1 MVIVI
6 AFDRSLFLRLG
17 ITNQPVKSEDLSL
30 LSPLPG
36 MLCSHI
42 PKPLKTLFQFSFL
55 WANLCRTYSL
65 PLSFQLTHA
74 SSNQPAQDKIES
86 YVHTHIIDLINSII
100 STTKGL
106 KEERIGLIACSHPN
120 TIAMISIIHR

>member
-65 PLSFQLTHA
+65 PLSFQLNFTLHTLTRIIE
-74 SSNQPAQDKIES
+74 SAQDKKAT
-86 YVHTHIIDLINSII
+86 YTL
-100 STTKGL
+100 T
-106 KEERIGLIACSHPN
+106 
-120 TIAMISIIHR
+120 